1 MDEKGLEKFRTAKY
15 GTYIV
20 KHFYLY
26 DQRVGVS
33 VSVTQLPVA
42 HTATSTP
49 LLKDLHNHI
58 TPHYA
63 ARWRVIGTLLGL
75 PKGTLDIIKYD
86 NRDKARP
93 CCDAVLEEWLEVDP
107 SASWNKLLSVIQ
119 SPAVSSDQATEKGD

>member
-1 MDEKGLEKFRTAKY
+1 MVS
-15 GTYIV
+15 V
-20 KHFYLY
+20 KLY
-26 DQRVGVS
+26 DLRVGVS
-33 VSVTQLPVA
+33 VSGIQLPVT

-75 PKGTLDIIKYD
+75 PKGTLDIIEHD
-86 NRDKARP
+86 NYHKAES
-93 CCDAVLEEWLEVDP
+93 CCHAVLEKWLEVDP

-119 SPAVSSDQATEKGD
+119 SPAVSSDHATEKGD